1 MVEYK
6 ITPADHIKI
15 EGISPTDNW
24 RDLTVSFRNKVLP
37 AGNLDKPIGNK
48 CYKLL
53 KSLIK
58 KDKVSSSTL
67 SKGCPSLNKK
77 NMKDQTKSITK
88 MEIKKDRDIK
98 KKEQGDSKSNA
109 NNRKEDYYSAL
120 LNNIVKKQNE
130 AQKQIISGQVET
142 VNKVLV
148 DTTQKNTGIL
158 YNETLEQQYVYA
170 GLKRPTK
177 EQIFNPDKKM
187 KQEARE
193 GRARYK
199 AFQEGK
205 LKEFDQFIIDTRG
218 GARAGENVAME
229 KFLKDNPPKNLEY
242 DNEEEAHLGKIPAHD
257 EYFPWSDT
265 NSVSSKTDTV
275 SSKTTTVSSDIRPPL
290 HTLFQNDPRN
300 NNDNYEEFVIPQ
312 YSVELDPILNDPR
325 NN

>member
-1 MVEYK
+1 MPDYK
-6 ITPADHIKI
+6 ILPADQEILKTI
-15 EGISPTDNW
+15 TANSTWN
-24 RDLTVSFRNKVLP
+24 DLTVSFRNKILP
-37 AGNLDKPIGNK
+37 AGNLNKPIGEK

-53 KSLIK
+53 KTLIK
-58 KDKVSSSTL
+58 KDKVSASTL
-67 SKGCPSLNKK
+67 SKGCPLLTKTIMK
-77 NMKDQTKSITK
+77 NQNTSIAK
-88 MEIKKDRDIK
+88 MEMKSDNSAARRRGSGGGGWNKGAGKAGKTGGKYGGGSKD
-98 KKEQGDSKSNA
+98 
-109 NNRKEDYYSAL
+109 DYYEKLVSE
-120 LNNIVKKQNE
+120 IVKKQLDAE
-130 AQKQIISGQVET
+130 KLILSGQVET

-193 GRARYK
+193 GRVRYK

-229 KFLKDNPPKNLEY
+229 KFLKDNPPKNFEY
-242 DNEEEAHLGKIPAHD
+242 DNEEEAYLGKIPAHD

-265 NSVSSKTDTV
+265 NSVNNHS
-275 SSKTTTVSSDIRPPL
+275 
-290 HTLFQNDPRN
+290 N